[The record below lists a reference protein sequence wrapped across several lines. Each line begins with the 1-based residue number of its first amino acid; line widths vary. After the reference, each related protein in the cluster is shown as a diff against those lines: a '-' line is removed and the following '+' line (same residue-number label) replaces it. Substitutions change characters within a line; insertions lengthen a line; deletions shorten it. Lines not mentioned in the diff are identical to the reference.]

1 MKKIA
6 IISFYSGIVERGVEN
21 FTYEISKRLS
31 VKHSVT
37 VFCAGQIAPEKF
49 KVKVYNSRASIPK
62 QTDGILS
69 KFYLDFQS
77 FKIMLF
83 SLKIIPN
90 IVKGKYDLIIPTNG
104 GWQTVIFRIVSKI
117 TKAKLLITGHA
128 GIGSD
133 DAWNLFFRPDAFVA
147 LTKAQLNWAN
157 RLTHEVKSYLIPN
170 GVDLSLFNPK
180 VKKKQLN
187 FKKPIVVCASALVPY
202 KRVDLTVKA
211 VAKAGDMSLLVLGD
225 GQLKGS
231 IDSLGR
237 RLLGD
242 RYRRLV
248 VPYREIASYYRSANV
263 FTLASKTEAFGIS
276 YLEAMACNLPVVTT
290 ADSSREEIIGE
301 AGVLTDPQNI
311 EKYAKD
317 LTIAIKTR
325 YKNKPYAQALKF
337 SWNKI
342 AEEYFN
348 LIKNLLDEFKKLKD

>member
-6 IISFYSGIVERGVEN
+6 ILSFYSGIVERGVEN
-21 FTYEISKRLS
+21 FTYEIAKRLS
-31 VKHSVT
+31 AKFSVT
-37 VFCAGQIAPEKF
+37 VFCSGHIIPEKF
-49 KVKVYNSRASIPK
+49 KVKVYISNSSIPK
-62 QTDGILS
+62 QTKGIFS
-69 KFYLDFQS
+69 KFYLDPQS

-83 SLKIIPN
+83 SLKAIHVIF
-90 IVKGKYDLIIPTNG
+90 KEKYDLIIPTNG

-147 LTKAQLNWAN
+147 LTRAQLNWAN
-157 RLTHEVKSYLIPN
+157 RLAHEVKSYFIPN

-180 VKKKQLN
+180 VNKRQLN
-187 FKKPIVVCASALVPY
+187 LKKPIIVCASALVPY
-202 KRVDLTVKA
+202 KRVDLTIKA
-211 VAKAGDMSLLVLGD
+211 VARAGDMSLLVLGN
-225 GQLKGS
+225 GQLKGN
-231 IDSLGR
+231 IDSLGK

-248 VPYREIASYYRSANV
+248 VPYREIASYYRSANA

-290 ADSSREEIIGE
+290 ADSSREAIIGD
-301 AGVLTDPQNI
+301 AGILTDPQNT

-317 LTIAIKTR
+317 LKIAVKTK
-325 YKNKPYAQALKF
+325 YKNKPYSQALKY

-342 AEEYFN
+342 AEIYSR
-348 LIKNLLDEFKKLKD
+348 LIDEILKK